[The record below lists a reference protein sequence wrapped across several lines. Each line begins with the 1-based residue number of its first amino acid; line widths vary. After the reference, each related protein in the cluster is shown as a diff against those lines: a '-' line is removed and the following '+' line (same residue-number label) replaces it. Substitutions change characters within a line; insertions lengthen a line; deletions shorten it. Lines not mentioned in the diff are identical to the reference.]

1 MPSISAALH
10 ELLGEGDLSVE
21 SVLQRH
27 FTDDYR
33 QSTGGEWIDR
43 AAFAEQ
49 MTQLRAFVDRVEI
62 EVVVELVQG
71 SAYAERHVIRV
82 TQRDGSVLAQ
92 EVFVFASLAA
102 DGRFEGLE
110 ELVRPLPAS

>member
-10 ELLGEGDLSVE
+10 ELLGERDLPLE

-43 AAFAEQ
+43 AVFAEQ
-49 MTQLRAFVDRVEI
+49 MTQLRAFVDHVDI
-62 EVVVELVQG
+62 EVVAEVAQG
-71 SAYAERHVIRV
+71 SAYAERHIIRV
-82 TQRDGSVLAQ
+82 TQPDGSVLAQ
-92 EVFVFASLAA
+92 EAFVFASVAD
-102 DGRFEGLE
+102 DGRFKSLE
-110 ELVRPLPAS
+110 ELVRPVPAS